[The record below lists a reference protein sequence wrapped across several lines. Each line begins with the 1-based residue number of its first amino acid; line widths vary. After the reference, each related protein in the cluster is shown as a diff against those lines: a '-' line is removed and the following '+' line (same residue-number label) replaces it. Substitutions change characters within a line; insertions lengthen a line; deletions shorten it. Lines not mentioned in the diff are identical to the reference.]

1 MTPPELP
8 ENEEQRLEALR
19 RYGILDTLP
28 EQAYDDLTYLAAQI
42 CDTPIALVS
51 LVDEDRQWFKS
62 SIGMGVDETPRDIS
76 FCGHTIH
83 GGEFFEVANV
93 LADKRFRDNPLVT
106 GPPGIQYYAGAPL
119 ITPDGFAIGTLC
131 VIARTPRTMNEDQR
145 SSLMALSRRV
155 VAELELRRS
164 VRELEESKREAEAA
178 SQAKTDFLANMSHE
192 IRTPMNGIIGMAELA
207 LKTKLT
213 DRQRRYISSVTDLS
227 GSLLQIVN
235 DILDFAK
242 IEARQFALDYNPFEL
257 REIVTR
263 ALNPLAVK
271 AQSRGVEFHVRIA
284 PEVPNWLVGDGG
296 RIRQILV
303 NLAGNAVKFTI
314 HGEILV
320 ELKLGE
326 LKPGELKPDD
336 PSQISLHGSIRDSGC
351 GIPADKQEII
361 FQRFSQADS
370 GVSRRF
376 GGTGLGLSICSNLIE
391 AMAGKI
397 WVDSEVDVGS
407 CFHFEIP
414 IDVYPEPKTA
424 WIESSVLALAGQR
437 FLLVA
442 ESDSTRTIVSEMI
455 TSWGLDVDVVN
466 SSISALDRIEN
477 AQPGYHGAIIEA
489 EMSDVSGWQLASMI
503 SRETGID
510 LPIVLLANQSAE
522 SHTQFLRQE
531 QISFEAIPNPPSHSE
546 LKEKLMKLAKVDIAT
561 PRPESVTLQNSSP
574 PDRSLQILLAED
586 NEVNREVAIDMLES
600 LGHQVTTAENGREAV
615 AAWRGG
621 EFDLVLMD
629 IHMPIMDGI
638 EATLM
643 IREREKVSGGTI
655 TPIIAITA
663 YAGKADRQTCL
674 DAGINEF
681 LAKPIFEAA
690 MRDVLAPYTN
700 LAARGPQKSKT
711 RALDSNPE
719 LFEKLA
725 CIFFEQG
732 PSLIGE
738 MRNALAA
745 GDNNLLAAKAHKIK
759 GSLMQF
765 GSEEAYEVAGAIE
778 HAARENRLGD
788 VPELLGQFE
797 PAVAD
802 LLADL
807 RSRLESDQFNR

>member
-1 MTPPELP
+1 
-8 ENEEQRLEALR
+8 
-19 RYGILDTLP
+19 LP

-119 ITPDGFAIGTLC
+119 ITPDGFAIGTLR

-320 ELKLGE
+320 ELK
-326 LKPGELKPDD
+326 PGELKPDD
-336 PSQISLHGSIRDSGC
+336 PSQISLHGSIRD
-351 GIPADKQEII
+351 
-361 FQRFSQADS
+361 
-370 GVSRRF
+370 
-376 GGTGLGLSICSNLIE
+376 
-391 AMAGKI
+391 
-397 WVDSEVDVGS
+397 
-407 CFHFEIP
+407 
-414 IDVYPEPKTA
+414 
-424 WIESSVLALAGQR
+424 
-437 FLLVA
+437 
-442 ESDSTRTIVSEMI
+442 
-455 TSWGLDVDVVN
+455 
-466 SSISALDRIEN
+466 
-477 AQPGYHGAIIEA
+477 
-489 EMSDVSGWQLASMI
+489 SGWQLASMI

-655 TPIIAITA
+655 TA

-759 GSLMQF
+759 G
-765 GSEEAYEVAGAIE
+765 IT
-778 HAARENRLGD
+778 D
-788 VPELLGQFE
+788 
-797 PAVAD
+797 AVW
-802 LLADL
+802 LRGGL
-807 RSRLESDQFNR
+807 RSRWRN

>member
-164 VRELEESKREAEAA
+164 VQELEESKREAEAA

-320 ELKLGE
+320 ELK
-326 LKPGELKPDD
+326 PGELKPDD
-336 PSQISLHGSIRDSGC
+336 PSQISLHGSIRD
-351 GIPADKQEII
+351 
-361 FQRFSQADS
+361 
-370 GVSRRF
+370 
-376 GGTGLGLSICSNLIE
+376 
-391 AMAGKI
+391 
-397 WVDSEVDVGS
+397 
-407 CFHFEIP
+407 
-414 IDVYPEPKTA
+414 
-424 WIESSVLALAGQR
+424 
-437 FLLVA
+437 
-442 ESDSTRTIVSEMI
+442 
-455 TSWGLDVDVVN
+455 
-466 SSISALDRIEN
+466 
-477 AQPGYHGAIIEA
+477 
-489 EMSDVSGWQLASMI
+489 SGWQLASMI

-759 GSLMQF
+759 G
-765 GSEEAYEVAGAIE
+765 IT
-778 HAARENRLGD
+778 D
-788 VPELLGQFE
+788 
-797 PAVAD
+797 AVW
-802 LLADL
+802 LRGGL
-807 RSRLESDQFNR
+807 RSRWRN